1 MKLTIIPEDGAVYV
15 DGSATLGLTI
25 TAPLDVRALQWS
37 GASGWVEHSTGEP
50 NQQITDLPA
59 WALAAVELRA
69 SHLADLADAAAAA
82 EAQAAADAAQDAYDL
97 AHPTRKALLLKI
109 DADTDAIY
117 RAVQGERATEYL
129 LAESDA
135 KAYKAAGYTG
145 TVPDSVASWASA
157 KGQTATWAAD
167 DILTTATG
175 WRQAQSSIRATR
187 LACKEQARVANDMAP
202 IVTQWA
208 SFVVAIKTALGVA

>member
-1 MKLTIIPEDGAVYV
+1 MWINPNTQQTYATHSEIR
-15 DGSATLGLTI
+15 SAFPQVSLPSGITDALITELGL
-25 TAPLDVRALQWS
+25 APLTENDPPAINPLTQRVYRDGCEKVGGAWQYKWAVEALS
-37 GASGWVEHSTGEP
+37 APTIAA
-50 NQQITDLPA
+50 N
-59 WALAAVELRA
+59 LAAARGG
-69 SHLADLADAAAAA
+69 
-82 EAQAAADAAQDAYDL
+82 
-97 AHPTRKALLLKI
+97 LLLKI
-109 DADTDAIY
+109 DTDTDAIY
-117 RAVQGERATEYL
+117 RAVQGDRAMEYV

-187 LACKEQARVANDMAP
+187 LACKEQARAANDVAP
-202 IVTQWA
+202 VAAQWA
-208 SFVVAIKTALGVA
+208 AFVAAIKTALGV